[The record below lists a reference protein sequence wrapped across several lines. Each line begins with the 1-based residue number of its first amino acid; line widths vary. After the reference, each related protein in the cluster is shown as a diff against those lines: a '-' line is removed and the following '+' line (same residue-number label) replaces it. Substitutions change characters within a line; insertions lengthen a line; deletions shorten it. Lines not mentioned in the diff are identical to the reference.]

1 MTFALGAYDTVVV
14 GDRLRD
20 VRQSQRLS
28 LTAVAA
34 KAKISA
40 ATLSRIETNK
50 QALDLG
56 LFLILARILKISP
69 RDLLGDDGATN
80 DPLVGQIVALD
91 PVERTKFWRELAD
104 LRRSQRTNRRGE
116 FRALAQE
123 VEELLAQID
132 FMRGEI
138 ESVRIRLRRRK

>member
-1 MTFALGAYDTVVV
+1 MV
-14 GDRLRD
+14 GNRLRD

-28 LTAVAA
+28 LTTVAS

-50 QALDLG
+50 QAVDLG
-56 LFLILARILKISP
+56 LFLSLTKVLKVNP
-69 RDLLGDDGATN
+69 RDLLADESADEN
-80 DPLVGQIVALD
+80 PLVTQLAGLD
-91 PVERTKFWRELAD
+91 SGSRAKFWRELSTARKAQRNTSRRAD
-104 LRRSQRTNRRGE
+104 IRQLSE
-116 FRALAQE
+116 E

-138 ESVRIRLRRRK
+138 ENVRLRLRKRVR

>member
-1 MTFALGAYDTVVV
+1 MI

-20 VRQSQRLS
+20 VRQSQHLS

-40 ATLSRIETNK
+40 ATLSRIETSK

-56 LFLILARILKISP
+56 LFLSLARILKVSP
-69 RDLLGDDGATN
+69 RDLIGENEEVTD
-80 DPLVGQIVALD
+80 DPLIGRLAALD
-91 PVERTKFWRELAD
+91 SGQRTKFWRELAAA
-104 LRRSQRTNRRGE
+104 RREQRNTRRGNA
-116 FRALAQE
+116 RQLSNE

-132 FMRGEI
+132 FMREEI
-138 ESVRIRLRRRK
+138 DSVRIRLKKRR